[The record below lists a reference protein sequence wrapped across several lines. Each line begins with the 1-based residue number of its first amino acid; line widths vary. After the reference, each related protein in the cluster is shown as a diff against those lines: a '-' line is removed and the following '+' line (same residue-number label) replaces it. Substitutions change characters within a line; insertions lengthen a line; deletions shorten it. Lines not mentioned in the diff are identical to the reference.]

1 MALIKLH
8 SISCHLPLKRPPTQE
23 IQGKLKTKNGLHQ
36 QDPFKLDWV
45 APLLTNQFD
54 TTLFFLICFLVIYLY
69 NNSINNINYCTSF
82 SLVNNFL
89 LYSLVNLQIFKKIN
103 SERCL
108 HDSVVCIDVK

>member
-54 TTLFFLICFLVIYLY
+54 TTLFFFKYV
-69 NNSINNINYCTSF
+69 
-82 SLVNNFL
+82 FL
-89 LYSLVNLQIFKKIN
+89 LFIYFTNKKVTPDN
-103 SERCL
+103 GLMTCDR
-108 HDSVVCIDVK
+108 